1 MKKIALLL
9 LLVPLFAL
17 LMSSCVKDDETPTF
31 DVKVTLS
38 YPTEFSVK
46 PSGVEVTLTNKQS
59 GNEIKAQS
67 NENGVAQFPK
77 VERGLYDIKATIY
90 FSSQDAEK
98 VSTISKD
105 INVGGILTD
114 KLIDSQA
121 NATFNLNLS
130 VSYFSS
136 IIIKQV
142 YYSGCL
148 TPEGAKFLAKD
159 SFFELYNN
167 SEHTVYLDGLIYGEV
182 YGNTTGTTPSF
193 FNTDQ
198 NNVYVYNAFKI
209 PGDGSKHP
217 LEPGKSVVIATS
229 AYDFTKD
236 NTKSIDLSKAQF
248 EFFMDKGAD
257 TKDIPNELSADMVYV
272 HQGYPSIPNEYVIN
286 VNGPAIVIF
295 RAKDFASLEKVKDTS
310 KPTQT
315 SLILKVPNSY
325 VLDAVEC
332 LGVNT
337 PSLKRIPATLDQSF
351 IFNVSGTGSGK
362 AIIRKVKETKDGR
375 IIYLDN
381 NDTAN
386 DFQIIDKPV
395 LQL

>member
-9 LLVPLFAL
+9 ATLFPLLI
-17 LMSSCVKDDETPTF
+17 SSCVKDDETPKF
-31 DVKVTLS
+31 DVKVNLS
-38 YPTEFSVK
+38 YPSEFTGK
-46 PSGVEVTLTNKQS
+46 PSGIEVILVNQQS
-59 GNEIKAQS
+59 GNEITVKS
-67 NENGVAQFPK
+67 DENGIALFPK
-77 VERGLYDIKATIY
+77 IERGLYNIKATRY

-114 KLIDSQA
+114 KLIDSEA
-121 NATFNLNLS
+121 NATFDLNLS

-142 YYSGCL
+142 YYSACL
-148 TPEGAKFLAKD
+148 TPEGAKFTGKD
-159 SFFELYNN
+159 PFVELYNN

-182 YGNTTGTTPSF
+182 YGNPTGTTASF
-193 FNTDQ
+193 FRTDQ
-198 NNVYVYNAFKI
+198 DNVYIYNAFKI
-209 PGDGSKHP
+209 PGEGTQYP
-217 LEPGKSVVIATS
+217 LEPGKSVVIAVS

-236 NTKSIDLSKAQF
+236 NVNSINLSKALF

-257 TKDIPNELSADMVYV
+257 TKDIDNPNAVNMVYV
-272 HQGYPSIPNEYVIN
+272 HQGYPTIPSEYIPNI
-286 VNGPAIVIF
+286 NGPAIAIF

-310 KPTQT
+310 KPAQT
-315 SLILKVPNSY
+315 SLILKVPNAY

-332 LGVNT
+332 LGGDT
-337 PSLKRIPATLDQSF
+337 PNLKRIPTSLDQSF
-351 IFNVSGTGSGK
+351 IFNIAGSGSGK
-362 AIIRKVKETKDGR
+362 AIIRKEKETKDGR
-375 IIYLDN
+375 IIYVDN

-386 DFQIIDKPV
+386 DFKLIDKPV